1 MKRSYFTVTYLP
13 INCDYSLLAG
23 RCIGILHGYL
33 SRFELDGIGV
43 SFPKWNEE
51 TVGNQ
56 IAFVSESESHL
67 QTLRQQNYFQ
77 MMSHDGLFKLSVTR
91 TVPEQVDE
99 IQFVRNQSIS
109 KAFVGERRRRMV
121 RAKLRAEA
129 RGEEYNPIY
138 EFEPTEIEH
147 FHSIP
152 ITSKSNNN
160 EFVLHIQRRECS
172 GTAGGFNKYGFAT
185 NEHHLG
191 TVPSLSGLL
200 IS

>member
-43 SFPKWNEE
+43 SFPKWNKEC
-51 TVGNQ
+51 VGNQ

-77 MMSHDGLFKLSVTR
+77 MMSHDGLFKLSEIR
-91 TVPEQVDE
+91 TVPELADE

-121 RAKLRAEA
+121 RAKRRAKA
-129 RGEEYNPIY
+129 RGEEYNPSY
-138 EFEPTEIEH
+138 EFVPKEIEH

-152 ITSKSNNN
+152 VTSNSNKN
-160 EFVLHIQRRECS
+160 EFVLHIQRREC
-172 GTAGGFNKYGFAT
+172 ADIENRFNNYGFAT
-185 NEHHLG
+185 NEQFLG
-191 TVPSLSGLL
+191 TVPSLFDLYTN
-200 IS
+200 